1 MNELD
6 RNLARLLLAEL
17 RQMPNATPAEA
28 LAALSR
34 RLVELGL
41 AKGGKR

>member
-1 MNELD
+1 MMEST
-6 RNLARLLLAEL
+6 LARVLLEQL

-28 LAALSR
+28 LAAFRR

-41 AKGGKR
+41 KETGRPR